1 MDDPR
6 HVPLYSIPECAR
18 YLGLPEPAVR
28 RWVTDGGDD
37 GVRLIQPAGSE
48 PTALS
53 FINLVELHVMA
64 ALRRRHRVPM
74 QRVRTALRYLENELR
89 VEHPLARRELLTDG
103 FSIFTEHLDRLLNLS
118 ARGQLE
124 MREVVQAYLQ
134 RVEHDNEIGL
144 AVRLFPFTRGDRQNA
159 PTLIVIDPSVSF
171 GRPVVS
177 GSGVSAEVIVDFFN
191 AGETIADLAD
201 EYRLQPFQIEEAVRY
216 ALAA

>member
-1 MDDPR
+1 VDDPR
-6 HVPLYSIPECAR
+6 HVPLYSIPESAR
-18 YLGLPEPAVR
+18 YLGLPVPTVR
-28 RWVTDGGDD
+28 SWVAGVGDD
-37 GVRLIQPAGSE
+37 GARLIQPASSE
-48 PTALS
+48 PAALS

-64 ALRRRHRVPM
+64 ALRRHHGVPM
-74 QRVRTALRYLENELR
+74 QRVRTALRYLENELQ

-134 RVEHDNEIGL
+134 RVEHDDEIGL
-144 AVRLFPFTRGDRQNA
+144 AVRLFPFTRGDHQSA

>member
-18 YLGLPEPAVR
+18 YLGLSAATVR
-28 RWVTDGGDD
+28 NWVTGTDD
-37 GVRLIQPAGSE
+37 DSGPLIQPAGSE

-64 ALRRRHRVPM
+64 ALRRHHRVPM
-74 QRVRTALRYLENELR
+74 QRVRTAVRYLEHQLR
-89 VEHPLARRELLTDG
+89 VEHPLARRELSTDG

-124 MREVVQAYLQ
+124 MREIVQAYLQ
-134 RVEHDNEIGL
+134 RVEHDEEIGL
-144 AVRLFPFTRGDRQNA
+144 AVRLFPFTRGDRQRA

-171 GRPVVS
+171 GRPVVM
-177 GSGVSAEVIVDFFN
+177 GSGVRAEVIVDFFN
-191 AGETIADLAD
+191 AGETISDLAD

>member
-18 YLGLPEPAVR
+18 YLGLPVPTVR
-28 RWVTDGGDD
+28 NWVSGNDSDP
-37 GVRLIQPAGSE
+37 LILPAGSD

-64 ALRRRHRVPM
+64 ALRRHHRVPM
-74 QRVRTALRYLENELR
+74 QRVRTAAEFLERELC
-89 VEHPLARRELLTDG
+89 VEHPLARRELSTDG
-103 FSIFTEHLDRLLNLS
+103 FSVFTEHLDQLLNLS

-124 MREVVQAYLQ
+124 MREVVQIYLR
-134 RVEHDNEIGL
+134 RVEHDDENGL
-144 AVRLFPFTRGDRQNA
+144 AARLFPFTREDRQKA

-171 GRPVVS
+171 GRPVVM
-177 GSGVSAEVIVDFFN
+177 GSGVRAEVIVDFFN
-191 AGETIADLAD
+191 AGETIADLAN
-201 EYRLQPFQIEEAVRY
+201 EYRLAPYQIEEAVRY